1 MGLMRFSSRTTT
13 IFGFEEYFTHDE
25 VYDAIDRM
33 KFVKGGTR
41 TDRALRLARNKLFL
55 EKPVGMSRPN
65 IPKFLVLMTD
75 GISTH
80 PRITVME
87 ADLLKKKGVHIIVV
101 AIGRAIYLKELL
113 SVASTPRNVVSV
125 TSFAKLKRIVAITKE
140 KVCGGEFHKLV
151 LFLAPKMAVRQLPM
165 VKQIARNIYS

>member
-1 MGLMRFSSRTTT
+1 MGLMRFSSRATT